1 MSIKEEADKLRRAVL
16 ESTISYFI
24 AALSVVAGLAWND
37 AIASAIALLF
47 PGDASS
53 IIAKFTYAVLITI
66 LVVLLTVGIK
76 RLMKKDETS

>member
-1 MSIKEEADKLRRAVL
+1 MSIKDESKKLKSAVL
-16 ESTISYFI
+16 ESTISYFV

-37 AIASAIALLF
+37 AIASTIDVVF

-53 IIAKFTYAVLITI
+53 IIAKFTYAIFITI

-76 RLMKKDETS
+76 RLMKKDE